1 MVNILSEASASAR
14 NHPTDL
20 AKAPTPKSKKGG
32 STAMKIP
39 IKLSIHAYFRL
50 IYLNKATTLQ
60 KLIIPTE
67 L

>member
-1 MVNILSEASASAR
+1 MVTILSEASASAR
-14 NHPTDL
+14 NQPTDL

-39 IKLSIHAYFRL
+39 IKLSIHASFSL

>member
-1 MVNILSEASASAR
+1 MVIILKEASASAL

-39 IKLSIHAYFRL
+39 IKLSIHASFSL
-50 IYLNKATTLQ
+50 IYLNMATTLQ
-60 KLIIPTE
+60 KLVIPV
-67 L
+67 